1 MLKKI
6 FDLLKKDQ
14 KKNFFYSQ
22 ILFFIQGILEAV
34 GVASVIPLIYSLTIS
49 NKADLINKFYF
60 LESFLKN
67 FELQQIQ
74 ILFIIFFYIYIVVLN
89 FLISLNF
96 IINEKQTTRLYIVI
110 FERLLKQFL
119 LFNPNSFNKY
129 GVSDKINTLTYDL
142 QQSTTYIFRSII
154 RNFSKL
160 YSLIFIIVTMFI
172 IDFNKT
178 TIFSIFFVTTY
189 YLVFLRFGKKLKEIG
204 KNTSIKNLKII
215 KNAKDIFNN
224 LKIIRIDNLISEA
237 SIDLIDN
244 GKNWTKSQENLQ
256 INTFLLKVII
266 EVIAISSIIFL
277 IFYMTINSQSDQIF
291 TTLGFFIYAFY
302 RAFPNMQSIFG
313 AYVAYV
319 GWKKVL
325 VKIIE
330 KLNQNYQNIELKN
343 EKVLFN
349 QKITVNNVFYK
360 YEDDE
365 TLVLEN
371 INLEIKKKTIIGI
384 KGSSGSGKTTFV
396 DILSG
401 VKFPNKGNIKIDEN
415 ILNFNNL
422 KSWFSK
428 ISYVPQKLFL
438 INDSIKNNIII
449 NNKNISSRDLS
460 KILKAVNLEN
470 LEETKTNL
478 NLEKIVNELN
488 SNLSGGEIQRLGIAR
503 ALVKNP
509 DLIILDESTS
519 GLQLEMEVR
528 ILENI
533 KNLFPEITII
543 LITHRDKSLEICDKV
558 IRF

>member
-204 KNTSIKNLKII
+204 KY
-215 KNAKDIFNN
+215 
-224 LKIIRIDNLISEA
+224 
-237 SIDLIDN
+237 
-244 GKNWTKSQENLQ
+244 
-256 INTFLLKVII
+256 
-266 EVIAISSIIFL
+266 
-277 IFYMTINSQSDQIF
+277 FY
-291 TTLGFFIYAFY
+291 
-302 RAFPNMQSIFG
+302 
-313 AYVAYV
+313 
-319 GWKKVL
+319 
-325 VKIIE
+325 
-330 KLNQNYQNIELKN
+330 
-343 EKVLFN
+343 
-349 QKITVNNVFYK
+349 
-360 YEDDE
+360 
-365 TLVLEN
+365 
-371 INLEIKKKTIIGI
+371 
-384 KGSSGSGKTTFV
+384 
-396 DILSG
+396 
-401 VKFPNKGNIKIDEN
+401 
-415 ILNFNNL
+415 
-422 KSWFSK
+422 
-428 ISYVPQKLFL
+428 
-438 INDSIKNNIII
+438 
-449 NNKNISSRDLS
+449 
-460 KILKAVNLEN
+460 
-470 LEETKTNL
+470 
-478 NLEKIVNELN
+478 
-488 SNLSGGEIQRLGIAR
+488 
-503 ALVKNP
+503 
-509 DLIILDESTS
+509 
-519 GLQLEMEVR
+519 
-528 ILENI
+528 
-533 KNLFPEITII
+533 
-543 LITHRDKSLEICDKV
+543 
-558 IRF
+558 

>member
-1 MLKKI
+1 MLKKV
-6 FDLLKKDQ
+6 FDLLHKEQ
-14 KKNFFYSQ
+14 KKKLFYSQ
-22 ILFFIQGILEAV
+22 ILFFIQGILEAI

-49 NKADLINKFYF
+49 SKADLINKFYF

-67 FELQQIQ
+67 FELQEIQ

-129 GVSDKINTLTYDL
+129 EVSDKTNTLSYDL
-142 QQSTTYIFRSII
+142 QQSTIHIFRNIF
-154 RNFSKL
+154 RNISKL

-178 TIFSIFFVTTY
+178 TIFSIFFATTY
-189 YLVFLRFGKKLKEIG
+189 YLVFLRFGKNLKEIG
-204 KNTSIKNLKII
+204 KNTSIKNLTII
-215 KNAKDIFNN
+215 KNTKDIFNN

-244 GKNWTKSQENLQ
+244 GKNWIKSQENLQ
-256 INTFLLKVII
+256 INAYLLKVII

-313 AYVAYV
+313 AYIAYV

-343 EKVLFN
+343 EKVLFT

-371 INLEIKKKTIIGI
+371 INLEIKKRTIIGI

-470 LEETKTNL
+470 LEEIKTNL

-488 SNLSGGEIQRLGIAR
+488 NNLSGGEIQRLGIAR

>member
-371 INLEIKKKTIIGI
+371 INLKIKKKTIIGI